1 MIIHYLQNIAHIPSF
16 TKQATDNFIF
26 IMRVWIIFWCSNIAH
41 DWTEYADKQHLFNI
55 LWQIKYLQL
64 PYQK

>member
-1 MIIHYLQNIAHIPSF
+1 M
-16 TKQATDNFIF
+16 
-26 IMRVWIIFWCSNIAH
+26 FWCSSIAH

-64 PYQK
+64 PYQKSVVLYFITWIKNIYALSAKSNEH